1 MNLVVRSVL
10 AVYTFLVGDMRIL
23 VGTLSALIAA
33 GLVAH
38 LSPVVA
44 GGLLVVLLALTL
56 AIALRRELP
65 R

>member
-10 AVYTFLVGDMRIL
+10 AVYTFLVGDIRIL

-33 GLVAH
+33 GLAAR
-38 LSPVVA
+38 LSPVAA

-56 AIALRRELP
+56 AVALRRELP

>member
-10 AVYTFLVGDMRIL
+10 AVYTFLVGDIRIL

-33 GLVAH
+33 GLAARLFPVA
-38 LSPVVA
+38 A
-44 GGLLVVLLALTL
+44 GGLLVALLALTL
-56 AIALRRELP
+56 AVALRRELP